1 VKDIQT
7 ELDKPGVNSFG
18 LGDFKAPKVLGD
30 ILESIAGALFLDT
43 GLDTNKVWEVSLVFF
58 FEPLLSPFLS
68 SSSCN
73 FVDLPTRLQ
82 VASWCHKV
90 HCCVV
95 EFRFMITFVFYVSWA
110 TGV

>member
-1 VKDIQT
+1 MKDIQT

-58 FEPLLSPFLS
+58 FKPLT
-68 SSSCN
+68 
-73 FVDLPTRLQ
+73 V
-82 VASWCHKV
+82 
-90 HCCVV
+90 CVQL
-95 EFRFMITFVFYVSWA
+95 FWQFC
-110 TGV
+110 

>member
-43 GLDTNKVWEVSLVFF
+43 GLDTNKVWEVSLVC
-58 FEPLLSPFLS
+58 LLSLFS
-68 SSSCN
+68 
-73 FVDLPTRLQ
+73 
-82 VASWCHKV
+82 H
-90 HCCVV
+90 
-95 EFRFMITFVFYVSWA
+95 RFCPALLAILLIYQ
-110 TGV
+110 

>member
-1 VKDIQT
+1 MKDIQT

-58 FEPLLSPFLS
+58 FKPLA
-68 SSSCN
+68 
-73 FVDLPTRLQ
+73 V
-82 VASWCHKV
+82 
-90 HCCVV
+90 CVQL
-95 EFRFMITFVFYVSWA
+95 FWQFC
-110 TGV
+110 